1 MKRTTFGDKV
11 FTVFCYVFCVLLFVV
26 TLYPFIYTLS
36 GSFSGNIALTRGD
49 VWLFPVDPTLE
60 AYKAVFSDAS
70 IWTAYGNTIWYV
82 VVGTVIGLIL
92 TILTAYPL
100 SRRTFAGRRP
110 ISLILSFTMFF
121 SGGIIPLYLLVQ
133 QLGLLDTRWSIV
145 LPGAVSVW
153 NVILMRTFFQ
163 SLPEELIEA
172 ATIDGCSEFRILLQI
187 VLPLSMSIIAVIIL
201 YIAVAQWNG
210 FFSALIYLRDAT
222 KYPLQLKLREVL
234 IQYDTRNMDNNPGGA
249 LLDQQ
254 KQIGISVRHA
264 TIIVSILPI
273 ICVYPFLQKYF
284 VKGVMVGAIKG

>member
-1 MKRTTFGDKV
+1 
-11 FTVFCYVFCVLLFVV
+11 
-26 TLYPFIYTLS
+26 
-36 GSFSGNIALTRGD
+36 
-49 VWLFPVDPTLE
+49 
-60 AYKAVFSDAS
+60 
-70 IWTAYGNTIWYV
+70 
-82 VVGTVIGLIL
+82 
-92 TILTAYPL
+92 
-100 SRRTFAGRRP
+100 
-110 ISLILSFTMFF
+110 
-121 SGGIIPLYLLVQ
+121 
-133 QLGLLDTRWSIV
+133 
-145 LPGAVSVW
+145 
-153 NVILMRTFFQ
+153 
-163 SLPEELIEA
+163 
-172 ATIDGCSEFRILLQI
+172 
-187 VLPLSMSIIAVIIL
+187 MSIIAVIIL